1 MCLCRPHPGGP
12 VPSLWNSSR
21 MPALHRTSVSCSR
34 TKEPS
39 LPHSLP
45 TFPTPFPPSPR
56 SRGSWLYPLRLFL
69 PEQLLFS
76 SRKCLNIP
84 AFPGSKAALD
94 AGRRRPQ
101 PPRPAPSPRSRS
113 LLLIHS
119 FIDSSPHSF
128 MPRPRAAI
136 QGWLPVSDP
145 LGFSSLSIL
154 PPRDFSGELRAAP
167 AVCRVLPGA
176 QPGAL

>member
-1 MCLCRPHPGGP
+1 MCLCRPLQAVLSRPCGTAHGCRLCTELRCPAHGQRNHPF
-12 VPSLWNSSR
+12 
-21 MPALHRTSVSCSR
+21 
-34 TKEPS
+34 
-39 LPHSLP
+39 P
-45 TFPTPFPPSPR
+45 TPFPTPFPPSPR

-76 SRKCLNIP
+76 SRKCLSIP

-94 AGRRRPQ
+94 ADRRRPQ

-128 MPRPRAAI
+128 MPRPRAAV

-154 PPRDFSGELRAAP
+154 PPRGFSGELRAAP